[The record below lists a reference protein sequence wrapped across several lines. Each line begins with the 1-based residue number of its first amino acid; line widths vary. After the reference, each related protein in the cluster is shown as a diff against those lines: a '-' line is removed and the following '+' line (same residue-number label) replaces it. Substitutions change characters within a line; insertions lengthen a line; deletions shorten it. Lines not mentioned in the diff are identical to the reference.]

1 MTGRKEWL
9 FPDGELPPMGADKNL
24 YGHEAIVMTNPGDTD
39 AEVTFTLYWTD
50 REPDTGYTVKVGAR
64 LVLCI
69 HATEKE
75 GLGDSGIMVPPGE
88 QYAIAL
94 SSTRPI
100 VAQYGRLDMR
110 TGVMAFYT
118 TPGYCE

>member
-1 MTGRKEWL
+1 MTGKREWL
-9 FPDGELPPMGADKNL
+9 FPDGELPPMGDNPEL
-24 YGHEAIVMTNPGDTD
+24 YGHESIVITNPGDKE
-39 AEVTFTLYWTD
+39 AEVEITLYWTD
-50 REPDTGYTVKVGAR
+50 RDPTGGEKVRVGAKR
-64 LVLCI
+64 VLCVHI
-69 HATEKE
+69 TEKE
-75 GLGDSGIMVPPGE
+75 GFFGHPVTVGE

-94 SSTRPI
+94 KSTEPV